1 MLWKGFQKP
10 KRLEVERETLT
21 DTFGRFTAQP
31 FERGFATTVGNALR
45 RVLLSSIE
53 GAAITAVRVEGVL
66 HEFSPI
72 PGAMEDTTDLILNLK
87 RVPLKMHVE
96 HPKTLIL
103 KTSEAGE
110 VRAKH
115 ITPDPDI
122 EILDPEAY
130 IATLGQGS
138 TLSVEMRVKQGR
150 GYVSA
155 DKNFDEDLS
164 IGWIPVDSVH
174 SPIKKV
180 NYFVENARVGQ
191 ATDYE
196 KLTLEVWTNGAVSP
210 RDAVGLAAKLMK
222 DHLAIFINI
231 EEDDEESRGRRSR
244 SREADRE
251 VWWEKLNKSVDEME
265 LSVRSYN
272 CLKNANIRTIGELV
286 QKTEAEMLK
295 TKNFGRKSL
304 NEIKEILAGM
314 GLSLGMKLDNY
325 PRSTQE
331 RERADETSRR
341 APQAGAHHAPSDRAA
356 AQPGHRAVRARAHPH
371 HADEGQGAAALR
383 REAHH
388 AGQARR
394 RPAARAPPGAAR
406 HPRRRWW

>member
-10 KRLEVERETLT
+10 KRLEVDRDSLT
-21 DTFGRFTAQP
+21 DTYGRFYAQP

-53 GAAITAVRVEGVL
+53 GAAITAVRVDGVL

-72 PGAMEDTTDLILNLK
+72 PGATEDTTDLILNLK

-96 HPKTLIL
+96 HQKTLIL
-103 KTSEAGE
+103 KTSEPGD

-115 ITPDPDI
+115 IIPDADV
-122 EILDPEAY
+122 EVLDPEAY
-130 IATLGQGS
+130 IATLSQGA
-138 TLSVEMRVKQGR
+138 TLMVEMRIKQGR
-150 GYVSA
+150 GYVAA

-164 IGWIPVDSVH
+164 IGWIPLDSVH
-174 SPIKKV
+174 SPIRKV

-196 KLTLEVWTNGAVSP
+196 KLTLEVWSSGAVSP
-210 RDAVGLAAKLMK
+210 RDAVGLAAKLLR
-222 DHLAIFINI
+222 DHLAILVNI
-231 EEDDEESRGRRSR
+231 DEDEDVEETPVQIPDQE
-244 SREADRE
+244 REAY
-251 VWWEKLNKSVDEME
+251 VEKLGRSVDDLE

-304 NEIKEILAGM
+304 NEIKDILASM
-314 GLSLGMKLDNY
+314 GLSLGMKLDNW
-325 PRSTQE
+325 PQPQDQE
-331 RERADETSRR
+331 
-341 APQAGAHHAPSDRAA
+341 
-356 AQPGHRAVRARAHPH
+356 
-371 HADEGQGAAALR
+371 
-383 REAHH
+383 
-388 AGQARR
+388 
-394 RPAARAPPGAAR
+394 
-406 HPRRRWW
+406 

>member
-10 KRLEVERETLT
+10 KRLEADREVAT
-21 DTFGRFTAQP
+21 DHYGRFSAQP

-53 GAAITAVRVEGVL
+53 GAAVTAVRVEGVL

-87 RVPLKMHVE
+87 RVPLKMHVD
-96 HPKTLIL
+96 HPKTLVL
-103 KTSEAGE
+103 RTSEPGE

-115 ITPDPDI
+115 ITPDPDLD
-122 EILDPEAY
+122 ILDPEAY
-130 IATLGQGS
+130 IATLGAGS
-138 TLSVEMRVKQGR
+138 TLSVEMRVKPGR

-164 IGWIPVDSVH
+164 IGWIPLDSVH
-174 SPIKKV
+174 SPVKKV
-180 NYFVENARVGQ
+180 NYYVDQARVGQ

-222 DHLAIFINI
+222 DHLQIFINL
-231 EEDDEESRGRRSR
+231 EEEEEEEGESPVVEVSDEEKG
-244 SREADRE
+244 ALY
-251 VWWEKLNKSVDEME
+251 EKLGKSVDEME

-286 QKTEAEMLK
+286 QKTESEMLK

-314 GLSLGMKLDNY
+314 GLSLGMKLD
-325 PRSTQE
+325 
-331 RERADETSRR
+331 DW
-341 APQAGAHHAPSDRAA
+341 PQARS
-356 AQPGHRAVRARAHPH
+356 
-371 HADEGQGAAALR
+371 
-383 REAHH
+383 
-388 AGQARR
+388 
-394 RPAARAPPGAAR
+394 
-406 HPRRRWW
+406 

>member
-10 KRLEVERETLT
+10 KRLEVDRESQT
-21 DTFGRFTAQP
+21 DQYGRFYAQP

-53 GAAITAVRVEGVL
+53 GAAITAIRVEGVL

-96 HPKTLIL
+96 HQKTLML
-103 KTSEAGE
+103 KTSESGE

-115 ITPDPDI
+115 ITPDADI
-122 EILDPEAY
+122 EVLDPEAY
-130 IATLGQGS
+130 VATLGHGS

-164 IGWIPVDSVH
+164 IGWIPLDSVH

-196 KLTLEVWTNGAVSP
+196 KLTLEVWTNGAVTP
-210 RDAVGLAAKLMK
+210 RDAVGLAAKLLR
-222 DHLAIFINI
+222 DHLSIFVNV
-231 EEDDEESRGRRSR
+231 EDDEASD
-244 SREADRE
+244 EAPVEISDQDRE
-251 VWWEKLNKSVDEME
+251 LYMDKLNKSVDELE

-286 QKTEAEMLK
+286 QKTESEMLK

-314 GLSLGMKLDNY
+314 GLSLGMKLDNW
-325 PRSTQE
+325 PQ
-331 RERADETSRR
+331 
-341 APQAGAHHAPSDRAA
+341 PQA
-356 AQPGHRAVRARAHPH
+356 
-371 HADEGQGAAALR
+371 
-383 REAHH
+383 
-388 AGQARR
+388 
-394 RPAARAPPGAAR
+394 
-406 HPRRRWW
+406 

>member
-10 KRLEVERETLT
+10 KRLEVEEQDDLY
-21 DTFGRFTAQP
+21 GRFYAQP

-53 GAAITAVRVEGVL
+53 GAAVTAVRVEGVL

-87 RVPLKMHVE
+87 RVPLKIHVD
-96 HPKTLIL
+96 HPKTLML
-103 KTSEAGE
+103 RTSEPGE
-110 VRAKH
+110 VKAKH
-115 ITPDPDI
+115 ITPDPDV
-122 EILDPEAY
+122 EILDPEAH
-130 IATLGQGS
+130 IATLGAGS
-138 TLSVEMRVKQGR
+138 TLAVEMRVKPGR

-164 IGWIPVDSVH
+164 IGWIPLDSVH

-180 NYFVENARVGQ
+180 NYFVEPARVGQ

-196 KLTLEVWTNGAVSP
+196 KLTVEVWTNGAVSP
-210 RDAVGLAAKLMK
+210 RDAVGLGAKLMK
-222 DHLAIFINI
+222 DHLQIFINI
-231 EEDDEESRGRRSR
+231 EEDEDEEGIDTPPVQVSDEEKG
-244 SREADRE
+244 ALY
-251 VWWEKLNKSVDEME
+251 EKLGKSVDEME

-286 QKTEAEMLK
+286 QKTESEMLK

-314 GLSLGMKLDNY
+314 GLSLGMKLD
-325 PRSTQE
+325 
-331 RERADETSRR
+331 DW
-341 APQAGAHHAPSDRAA
+341 PQA
-356 AQPGHRAVRARAHPH
+356 QK
-371 HADEGQGAAALR
+371 
-383 REAHH
+383 
-388 AGQARR
+388 
-394 RPAARAPPGAAR
+394 
-406 HPRRRWW
+406 

>member
-1 MLWKGFQKP
+1 MLWKGFQRP
-10 KRLEVERETLT
+10 KRLEIDRDSSTEHY
-21 DTFGRFTAQP
+21 GRFYAQP

-53 GAAITAVRVEGVL
+53 GAAVTAVRVEGVL

-87 RVPLKMHVE
+87 RVPLKIHVD

-103 KTSEAGE
+103 KTSEPGE

-130 IATLGQGS
+130 VATLGSGS
-138 TLSVEMRVKQGR
+138 TLSVELRVKQDR

-164 IGWIPVDSVH
+164 IGWIPIDSVH
-174 SPIKKV
+174 SPVKKV
-180 NYFVENARVGQ
+180 NYFVEQARVGQ

-196 KLTLEVWTNGAVSP
+196 KLTIEVWTNGAVSP

-222 DHLAIFINI
+222 DHLQIFINI
-231 EEDDEESRGRRSR
+231 EEEEEESEGPTVEVSDEEKSVLG
-244 SREADRE
+244 
-251 VWWEKLNKSVDEME
+251 EKLHKSVDEME

-272 CLKNANIRTIGELV
+272 CLKNASIRTIGELV
-286 QKTEAEMLK
+286 QKTEPEMLK

-304 NEIKEILAGM
+304 NEIKEILGGM
-314 GLSLGMKLDNY
+314 GLSLGMKID
-325 PRSTQE
+325 
-331 RERADETSRR
+331 DW
-341 APQAGAHHAPSDRAA
+341 PQL
-356 AQPGHRAVRARAHPH
+356 QK
-371 HADEGQGAAALR
+371 
-383 REAHH
+383 
-388 AGQARR
+388 
-394 RPAARAPPGAAR
+394 
-406 HPRRRWW
+406 

>member
-10 KRLEVERETLT
+10 KRLEVDREDQT

-31 FERGFATTVGNALR
+31 FERGFATTLGNALR

-53 GAAITAVRVEGVL
+53 GASITAIRVEGVL

-96 HPKTLIL
+96 HPKTLLL

-115 ITPDPDI
+115 ITPDPDV

-196 KLTLEVWTNGAVSP
+196 KLSMEVWTNGAVNP
-210 RDAVGLAAKLMK
+210 RDAVGLASKLMK
-222 DHLAIFINI
+222 DHLTIFINI
-231 EEDDEESRGRRSR
+231 EEEDEVE
-244 SREADRE
+244 EPAELPEHDRE
-251 VWWEKLNKSVDEME
+251 VWWEK
-265 LSVRSYN
+265 
-272 CLKNANIRTIGELV
+272 
-286 QKTEAEMLK
+286 LK

-314 GLSLGMKLDNY
+314 GLSLGMKLDNW
-325 PRSTQE
+325 P
-331 RERADETSRR
+331 
-341 APQAGAHHAPSDRAA
+341 
-356 AQPGHRAVRARAHPH
+356 AQ
-371 HADEGQGAAALR
+371 QGENSGR
-383 REAHH
+383 
-388 AGQARR
+388 
-394 RPAARAPPGAAR
+394 
-406 HPRRRWW
+406 

>member
-10 KRLEVERETLT
+10 KRLEVDRETQT
-21 DTFGRFTAQP
+21 DQYGRFFAQP

-87 RVPLKMHVE
+87 RVPLKLHVE
-96 HPKTLIL
+96 HPKTLYL
-103 KTSEAGE
+103 KTSEPGE

-138 TLSVEMRVKQGR
+138 TLAVEMRVKQGR

-155 DKNFDEDLS
+155 DRNFDEDLS

-180 NYFVENARVGQ
+180 NYFVEAARVGQ

-210 RDAVGLAAKLMK
+210 RDAVGLASKLMK
-222 DHLAIFINI
+222 DHLTIFINI
-231 EEDDEESRGRRSR
+231 EEEEISEETPVELS
-244 SREADRE
+244 EADRE
-251 VWWEKLNKSVDEME
+251 VWWEKLSKSVDELE

-304 NEIKEILAGM
+304 NEIKEILQSM
-314 GLSLGMKLDNY
+314 GLSLGMKLDNW
-325 PRSTQE
+325 
-331 RERADETSRR
+331 
-341 APQAGAHHAPSDRAA
+341 PQS
-356 AQPGHRAVRARAHPH
+356 QK
-371 HADEGQGAAALR
+371 Q
-383 REAHH
+383 
-388 AGQARR
+388 
-394 RPAARAPPGAAR
+394 
-406 HPRRRWW
+406 

>member
-10 KRLEVERETLT
+10 KRLEVDRESLT
-21 DTFGRFTAQP
+21 DHYGRFYAQP

-96 HPKTLIL
+96 HSKTLTL
-103 KTSEAGE
+103 RTSEAGE

-115 ITPDPDI
+115 ITPDADV

-138 TLSVEMRVKQGR
+138 TLSIEMRVKQGR

-196 KLTLEVWTNGAVSP
+196 KLTLEVWGNGAVSP
-210 RDAVGLAAKLMK
+210 RDAVGLASKLMK
-222 DHLAIFINI
+222 DHLTIFINI
-231 EEDDEESRGRRSR
+231 EEDEGSEEAPAEIS
-244 SREADRE
+244 EQDRE
-251 VWWEKLNKSVDEME
+251 IWWEKLNKSVDEME

-304 NEIKEILAGM
+304 NEIKEILSGHGA
-314 GLSLGMKLDNY
+314 L
-325 PRSTQE
+325 PRNE
-331 RERADETSRR
+331 
-341 APQAGAHHAPSDRAA
+341 
-356 AQPGHRAVRARAHPH
+356 
-371 HADEGQGAAALR
+371 
-383 REAHH
+383 
-388 AGQARR
+388 AGQL
-394 RPAARAPPGAAR
+394 PAGPEPVIEALARAPDGV
-406 HPRRRWW
+406 RRRAAWGRQGI